1 MRKNNCEIPTGDDT
15 RFDRLVDGELGE
27 AERRELLVGLDRE
40 PGEWRRCALAFLEG
54 QCWKQAV
61 GQVANLPPE
70 QVVSLP
76 DSPPVASLPPPP
88 RSPWPR
94 RAGTVLAMA
103 ASFLAA
109 LWLVSSTRQ
118 ARFGQGNVP
127 IGMRTTDVATARPF
141 GAGPEQID
149 GGRPGELSPGDMPS
163 GPWRLVTLSTPA
175 SGSVPGR
182 SLRLPAI
189 ERDSLDDDWVRNL
202 PPAIPDEVLQA
213 LVRTGHQV
221 QQRRELVPVPLE
233 DGRRLVVPVD
243 QVEVHYTGN
252 RAY

>member
-1 MRKNNCEIPTGDDT
+1 MQENPNADDT
-15 RFDRLVDGELGE
+15 RFDRLVDGELSE
-27 AERRELLVGLDRE
+27 EERRELLVGLDGE
-40 PGEWRRCALAFLEG
+40 PGGWRRCALAFLEG

-70 QVVSLP
+70 QVGSLP
-76 DSPPVASLPPPP
+76 DSPQVVGLPPRP

-109 LWLVSSTRQ
+109 LWLVSWTRQ

-127 IGMRTTDVATARPF
+127 SGMMRSTDLANARPF
-141 GAGPEQID
+141 GAGPEQFD
-149 GGRPGELSPGDMPS
+149 GGRANESSPGNLVS
-163 GPWRLVTLSTPA
+163 SPWRLVTLSTPA
-175 SGSVPGR
+175 SGSAPGR